1 MKVTINSEIAQQ
13 KRLTTQEVMLVS
25 IIKSGVDVEK
35 TIESLIQRQV
45 LVKDLFGQMA
55 VTQRWA
61 EVCDDVLLSSDS
73 TIPSDAELASLAD
86 KLMAIMPQGK
96 KDGTTYYY
104 KGNRREITLKL
115 KKFTKLYGKYSD
127 EAIIKATQKYVE
139 GFHGDYTFMRL
150 LKYFI
155 LKEDRKVD
163 SEGNGYIEE
172 VSELATMLERD
183 GEVSVARTFDNGD
196 IV

>member
-13 KRLTTQEVMLVS
+13 KGLTTQEVMLVS

-86 KLMAIMPQGK
+86 KLMAIMPQGR
-96 KDGTTYYY
+96 KDGTNYYY

-127 EAIIKATQKYVE
+127 EAIIKATQKYVD
-139 GFHGDYTFMRL
+139 GFNGDYTYMRL